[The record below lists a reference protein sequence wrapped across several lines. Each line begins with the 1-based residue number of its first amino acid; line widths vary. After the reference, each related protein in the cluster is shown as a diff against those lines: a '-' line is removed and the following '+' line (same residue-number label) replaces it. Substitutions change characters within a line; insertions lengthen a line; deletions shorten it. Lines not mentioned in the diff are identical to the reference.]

1 MADAT
6 APPGKVLARGGP
18 TSAMEFDLLGWPE
31 DGPRLRLDYRRFAYA
46 GKFVTAAT
54 GKTVLRDPDESLPPL
69 DDDRPAPTGG
79 PDALPPLAED
89 VVAAVAFNEDRTDPT
104 TLWLRYV
111 TVRRDRRG
119 DGLGPDL
126 LCRTCEAAADRGY
139 ETVRIAANNPFAYEA
154 CHKAGFGFTGRETGV
169 AELVL
174 ERPADAPA
182 AVSRETYQ
190 SGLDRYRD
198 RDLGD
203 PERAFLAE
211 REAAEPPGVVESS

>member
-1 MADAT
+1 
-6 APPGKVLARGGP
+6 
-18 TSAMEFDLLGWPE
+18 MEFDLLGWPE

-46 GKFVTAAT
+46 GKFVTAGT
-54 GKTVLRDPDESLPPL
+54 GKTVFRDPDAPLTAL

-79 PDALPPLAED
+79 PDSLPPLAEG

-126 LCRTCEAAADRGY
+126 LRRTCEAAADRGY

-174 ERPADAPA
+174 ERPADVPV

-190 SGLDRYRD
+190 SGLDRYRA

-203 PERAFLAE
+203 PERSFLAA
-211 REAAEPPGVVESS
+211 REGAEPPGVGGLHSDD